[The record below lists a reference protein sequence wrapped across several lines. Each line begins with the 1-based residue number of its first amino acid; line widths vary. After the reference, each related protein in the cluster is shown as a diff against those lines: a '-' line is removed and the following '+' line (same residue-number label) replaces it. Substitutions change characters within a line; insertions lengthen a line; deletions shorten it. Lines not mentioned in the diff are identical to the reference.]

1 MYLNEANPG
10 DTIVIQNLNKIDPPR
25 RNGLRDMGLYER
37 GIVYIDQ
44 KDDESIHFHKDS
56 ITLAIALDEASLIEV
71 RPYVRD

>member
-44 KDDESIHFHKDS
+44 KDDESIHFHKR
-56 ITLAIALDEASLIEV
+56 TGV
-71 RPYVRD
+71 YRPVADQCARGDF